1 MNAIVA
7 IDKHCG
13 LSKNGTI
20 PWNIKSDMK
29 FFQKKTENNIVI
41 MGRSTFFSL
50 PEKNRPLK
58 KRINIVL
65 THNPEKY
72 DDLVQSNLLFTN
84 EDNISSVIDEVKK
97 SNPTFSVY
105 IIGGNQIYEKYL
117 HFCDNIFI
125 THIKE
130 DYCCDLFLCCNDI
143 LKDYRET
150 IIEENNKYTII
161 HYKRL
166 KQII

>member
-7 IDKHCG
+7 IDNNSG

-58 KRINIVL
+58 ERINIVL

-72 DDLVQSNLLFTN
+72 DHLVQSNLLFTN
-84 EDNISSVIDEVKK
+84 ENNISSVIDDVKRL
-97 SNPTFSVY
+97 NPTFSVY

-117 HFCDNIFI
+117 HLCDNIFI
-125 THIKE
+125 THISE
-130 DYCCDLFLCCNDI
+130 NYYCDLFFNDEKLI
-143 LKDYRET
+143 EGFEKT

-166 KQII
+166 KQPI